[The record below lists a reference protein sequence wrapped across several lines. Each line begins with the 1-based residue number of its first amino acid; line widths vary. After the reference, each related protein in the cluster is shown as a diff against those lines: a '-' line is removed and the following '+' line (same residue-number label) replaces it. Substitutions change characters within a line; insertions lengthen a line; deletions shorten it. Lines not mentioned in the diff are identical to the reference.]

1 MSRRWIFG
9 GSFLS
14 CPIEAVDF
22 IAAHETATGVAMDAI
37 QKNAVCGLV
46 SRLKGNNTTNG
57 SDLWTAFTSA
67 GTRLWPLA
75 PSSDSVA
82 TANGYNMELLTAT
95 QRGTYFNFVSG
106 DFQPNGVTGGSTKV
120 FRTTTSMNAFPQ
132 NDVSHGCMI
141 SQRNDTSNTIRL
153 GGDAGLGTQIL
164 MQSQNNLVDLVYRVN
179 DNALAVQTIAS
190 IPSTGLFVIQR
201 ADSATKTYHIDGSQV
216 NSLSVASTTTIST
229 LMGFH
234 AFLRSNSTQIANS
247 SDRFSFYLY
256 GMPSLTANEHA
267 DLYDSLNW
275 YQQNIITGGR

>member
-22 IAAHETATGVAMDAI
+22 IAAHETATGVSMDAI

-57 SDLWTAFTSA
+57 SDLWTAFDTA

-82 TANGYNMELLTAT
+82 SANGCRMELLTAT
-95 QRGTYFNFVSG
+95 QRGTYLNFVAG
-106 DFQPNGVTGGSTKV
+106 DFQPNGVTGGSTKA
-120 FRTTTSMNAFPQ
+120 FRTTSSMDTFPQ
-132 NDVSHGCMI
+132 NDVAHGCMI
-141 SQRNDTSNTIRL
+141 SQRNDTSNAIRL
-153 GGDAGLGTQIL
+153 GGDAVGGEQIL
-164 MQSQNNLVDLVYRVN
+164 MQNQNNLVDLVWRVN
-179 DNALAVQTIAS
+179 DASTPTQTIGS
-190 IPSTGLFVIQR
+190 IPETGLFVIQR
-201 ADSATKTYHIDGSQV
+201 PDAATKTYHIDGLQV
-216 NSLSVASTTTIST
+216 GSLSVASSGTIST

-234 AFLRSNSTQIANS
+234 AFLRGNSTQIANS

-256 GMPSLTANEHA
+256 GMPSLTANEHQ
-267 DLYDSLNW
+267 DLFDALNW